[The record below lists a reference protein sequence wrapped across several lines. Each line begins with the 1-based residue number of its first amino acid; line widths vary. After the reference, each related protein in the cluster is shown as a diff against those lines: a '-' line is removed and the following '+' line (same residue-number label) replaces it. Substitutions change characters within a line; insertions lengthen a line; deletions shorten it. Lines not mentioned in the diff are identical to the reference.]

1 MDSTMLANLLPPAEG
16 CNELDLDH
24 FRQQL
29 AAAAGAWATLEGRTR
44 LYETELQRE
53 LRAKVELAGA
63 IPTCPNP
70 ETAFTLIGL
79 ELLAARREAARKFN
93 DVFSVAPLRRNAP
106 KPMTRGAAS

>member
-1 MDSTMLANLLPPAEG
+1 MDSTMLANLLPPPEG
-16 CNELDLDH
+16 CSDLDLDA

-29 AAAAGAWATLEGRTR
+29 AAAAGAWADLESRAR

-53 LRAKVELAGA
+53 LRAKVDLAGS
-63 IPTCPNP
+63 IPACPDP
-70 ETAFTLIGL
+70 ETAFTLVGF

-106 KPMTRGAAS
+106 KPMTLGAVS